1 MGPIF
6 SQKNGPFLLPGKWAQ
21 FRGAKG
27 EPQQLRFTLCPANPC
42 PFSGRQNG
50 ATLWPGP
57 WAMPATMAMAWPWAM
72 PATMA
77 MAMVFA
83 VQQMCAFVL
92 HAVLSSQISTRE
104 SLKTRSGFLS

>member
-1 MGPIF
+1 
-6 SQKNGPFLLPGKWAQ
+6 
-21 FRGAKG
+21 
-27 EPQQLRFTLCPANPC
+27 
-42 PFSGRQNG
+42 
-50 ATLWPGP
+50 
-57 WAMPATMAMAWPWAM
+57 MPASMAMAWPWAM